1 MSTRAVKDG
10 DEWVLTGT
18 KQWITN
24 SPYADLAMVF
34 AGTDPELAKARRWGV
49 SGFLVDTGAPGFSV
63 PGIIR
68 VMAHKGGDTGIVTLD
83 GVRVCDAH
91 RMCPVARVLTG
102 ALGGV
107 RAGRLGMQAPARR
120 FARSPPSKPT

>member
-34 AGTDPELAKARRWGV
+34 AVTDPELAKARRGGI

-68 VMAHKGGDTGIVTLD
+68 VMGHKGGDTGIVTID
-83 GVRVCDAH
+83 GVRVCDDH
-91 RMCPVARVLTG
+91 
-102 ALGGV
+102 
-107 RAGRLGMQAPARR
+107 RLGPV
-120 FARSPPSKPT
+120 RSEEHTSELQSLMRN